1 MGSKDQRKLYT
12 IVFNISHL
20 EIFQLNYAIT
30 INLSMSS
37 NGAVGCPEDMQVES
51 THENSLNILDKTSD
65 KPKTLTNN
73 ITDISDQAPA
83 SSASPNSQANEGKLF
98 SLKKWNAVAMW
109 SWDVECDTCAIC
121 RVQVMDAC
129 LRCQAESKV
138 DAKSLGAGASK
149 DCVVVW
155 GECNH
160 SFHHCCMSLW
170 IKQNNRCPLCQQ
182 EWTVQKLGK

>member
-1 MGSKDQRKLYT
+1 MSADTSRTTGQSST
-12 IVFNISHL
+12 TASTN
-20 EIFQLNYAIT
+20 NG
-30 INLSMSS
+30 SS
-37 NGAVGCPEDMQVES
+37 NNGG
-51 THENSLNILDKTSD
+51 
-65 KPKTLTNN
+65 
-73 ITDISDQAPA
+73 
-83 SSASPNSQANEGKLF
+83 GKLF

-129 LRCQAESKV
+129 LRCQGESKV
-138 DAKSLGAGASK
+138 DAKGGGK

>member
-1 MGSKDQRKLYT
+1 
-12 IVFNISHL
+12 
-20 EIFQLNYAIT
+20 
-30 INLSMSS
+30 MSS

-51 THENSLNILDKTSD
+51 ALEGSLKHHDAVIKKQSNLSNSIAD
-65 KPKTLTNN
+65 TN
-73 ITDISDQAPA
+73 DPAPA
-83 SSASPNSQANEGKLF
+83 SSASPNTQATEGKLF